1 MFLITN
7 LQDTGDNMD
16 YQQGFEDGV
25 TFTREV
31 IIANIRLWAE
41 KSEDG
46 VVFDEIA
53 DMLETGKVNY
63 DL

>member
-46 VVFDEIA
+46 AVYDEIA
-53 DMLETGKVNY
+53 EMLETGKVNY

>member
-31 IIANIRLWAE
+31 IIANIRLWTE

>member
-46 VVFDEIA
+46 VVYDEIA
-53 DMLETGKVNY
+53 EMLETGKVNY